1 MEQVTH
7 DDSNTCVR
15 HGASLREYKGL
26 AINVAWTVSWHEINL
41 IPCTLELTTVSEYH
55 TGMLGDFDN
64 KTLKLQRGDKY
75 ARVRDVLIAV
85 ICILI
90 YVHETSSRRK
100 LLLQMLDL
108 INLPML
114 KTTLST
120 QPGGYT
126 DNGEEWLT
134 AIQIS

>member
-1 MEQVTH
+1 
-7 DDSNTCVR
+7 
-15 HGASLREYKGL
+15 L

-41 IPCTLELTTVSEYH
+41 IPCTLELPTVREYH

-64 KTLKLQRGDKY
+64 KTLKLQMGDKY

-108 INLPML
+108 INLSML